1 MKSWQNQLQLHHLYR
16 ILKKVNDRAEEMAAL
31 SDAEL
36 SAKTEEFSGRI
47 RQGATLDELLP
58 EAFAA
63 IREAARR
70 VLGKFP
76 YDVQVLG
83 GIALHQ
89 GKIAEMKTGE
99 GKTLVATMPLY
110 LNALSGKSCILV
122 TTNSYL
128 AARDGEELR
137 PLYRFMGLSEAVGV
151 SKEEGG
157 QLSNAQKKAV
167 YASDIVYTTNDTLA
181 FDYLFENL
189 ESSAKGRYLRGMHYV
204 IVDEAD
210 SVLLDSAQ
218 IPLIVS
224 GMPRV
229 QSNLFGIADYFV
241 TTLEKDLDYASEDK
255 NVWLTAS
262 GIRKAERF
270 FSIRRHGLYTPEHED
285 LVRHIV
291 LALRAHEII
300 KKEERYIVRDG
311 EVCLLDE
318 KTGRVQPGTK
328 LRCGQHQAL
337 EAKEHVE
344 ITKESRAVASVTYQS
359 FFNMYEK
366 VAGMTGTG
374 ADDADEFRQIYG
386 LETVIIPTRKKIER
400 KDLPDVVYPTLT
412 LQLQAALSEAL
423 EIHEKEQPVLV
434 IASSIRMSDLFS
446 RMLLEKSIP
455 HNVLNAYN
463 TAKEAAIIREAGQ
476 KGAVTVATAVAGRG
490 TDIRPGE
497 GVRELGGL
505 AIIGI
510 GMMVNRRQELQGR
523 GRSGRQGDPGFSRF
537 YLSLDDDVVT
547 EYGRKWLASYRRGSG
562 RIRSLRVIRAV
573 HEAQKVASDMA
584 RASRKATR
592 DFGESAE
599 KQRGLIYAERDRV
612 MRKVPLE
619 DSYYLDLEKKVI
631 GDFLDHLGHLPDA
644 DDAVRFVL
652 DNISYEFGGFPGE
665 EELGTREKAESFLL
679 SCAEEALQRKKA
691 ELGGSAVLE
700 KYYRL
705 MTLHAIDQ
713 AWVEQVDYLQQLRQ
727 VISGRQYARHNVKFI
742 YPQEAYRGFEKMK
755 KQICAGILRNI
766 LLGEPVWGENGSL
779 RVLYP

>member
-16 ILKKVNDRAEEMAAL
+16 ILNKVNDRREEMEAL

-36 SAKTEEFSGRI
+36 SAKTEQFRGRI

-110 LNALSGKSCILV
+110 LNALSGESCILV

-151 SKEEGG
+151 AKEEGG

-412 LQLQAALSEAL
+412 LQLQAALSEVL

-463 TAKEAAIIREAGQ
+463 TAKEAAIIREAGR

-490 TDIRPGE
+490 TDIRPGD

-537 YLSLDDDVVT
+537 YLSLDDEVVT

-562 RIRSLRVIRAV
+562 RIRSPRVIRAV

-584 RASRKATR
+584 RASRKATK

-612 MRKVPLE
+612 MKKVPLE

-652 DNISYEFGGFPGE
+652 DNISYEFGGFPGK
-665 EELGTREKAESFLL
+665 EELGTRERAERYLL
-679 SCAEEALQRKKA
+679 SCAEAALRQKKA
-691 ELGGSAVLE
+691 ELGNAAVLE

-727 VISGRQYARHNVKFI
+727 VISGRQYARHNVRFI